1 MSTSQLRPFHTVL
14 SAFSAGSDTPR
25 AYLERC
31 IERIE
36 SLEGAVGAFVH
47 RSYAEARA
55 ASDQSTGRWASGK
68 PLSRIDGMPVGVKD
82 IIETV
87 DAPTQHGS
95 PIYTGAHS
103 GRDAASVWA
112 MRRAGAVIVGK
123 TVTTEFAATEPRG
136 TRNPHDL
143 ERTPGGSSS
152 GSAAAVGAGMLPL
165 ALGTQVI
172 GSILRPSSFCGCV
185 GFKPTM
191 GAINRGGSHDG
202 LSQSAHGVLAASIED
217 AWISLREIA
226 DRVGG
231 DPGCAGLFGP
241 AEVPLAALPTRLIV
255 LDTPGWRVATE
266 QAKAQREGAVARL
279 ARAGVAMRSRQ
290 NDPVIEALEVALERA
305 NPVSRAINGWES
317 VWPMGSYVLNGA
329 MQLKLV
335 NTATN
340 EIVPLPV
347 TTIADKCV
355 WTTDDSAIYCGIP
368 VSPPSD
374 SLYPDDWYQG
384 TVQFSDRIWK
394 IDVAGRFAQLVLDF
408 SKETSSATQTINSF
422 DATALAIDPLT
433 TELVFINKNDGSLW
447 SYQL

>member
-1 MSTSQLRPFHTVL
+1 MTTLPGLLAAS
-14 SAFSAGSDTPR
+14 R
-25 AYLERC
+25 A
-31 IERIE
+31 IQ
-36 SLEGAVGAFVH
+36 SGALDPEDYVQQCARRADEVEPWLHAFV
-47 RSYAEARA
+47 SRA
-55 ASDQSTGRWASGK
+55 SLADMFRNIGDG
-68 PLSRIDGMPVGVKD
+68 PLAGIPVGVKD
-82 IIETV
+82 LVATV
-87 DAPTQHGS
+87 DLPTTMGS
-95 PIYTGAHS
+95 PIYVDHMATC
-103 GRDAASVWA
+103 DAA
-112 MRRAGAVIVGK
+112 IVTQIRQLGGVVFGK

-317 VWPMGSYVLNGA
+317 VWPMGSYADKDAAKLSQSMQGRLAESLQVTLDDYRTLLAERLNARALYARLMSDHDGCVTLSAPGA
-329 MQLKLV
+329 APKGLGSTG
-335 NTATN
+335 NPAFN
-340 EIVPLPV
+340 VPASYLGTPAITLPV
-347 TTIADKCV
+347 LQDESLPLGLQLIGAADQDARV
-355 WTTDDSAIYCGIP
+355 FSNARAISA
-368 VSPPSD
+368 
-374 SLYPDDWYQG
+374 L
-384 TVQFSDRIWK
+384 
-394 IDVAGRFAQLVLDF
+394 
-408 SKETSSATQTINSF
+408 F
-422 DATALAIDPLT
+422 D
-433 TELVFINKNDGSLW
+433 
-447 SYQL
+447 

>member
-305 NPVSRAINGWES
+305 NPVSRALNGWES
-317 VWPMGSYVLNGA
+317 VWPMGSYADKDAAKLSQSMQGRLAESLQVTLDDYRTLLAERLNARALYARLMSDHDGCVTLSAPGA
-329 MQLKLV
+329 APKGLGSTG
-335 NTATN
+335 NPAFN
-340 EIVPLPV
+340 VPASYLGTPAITLPV
-347 TTIADKCV
+347 LQDESLPLGLQLIGAADQDARV
-355 WTTDDSAIYCGIP
+355 FSNARAISA
-368 VSPPSD
+368 
-374 SLYPDDWYQG
+374 L
-384 TVQFSDRIWK
+384 
-394 IDVAGRFAQLVLDF
+394 
-408 SKETSSATQTINSF
+408 F
-422 DATALAIDPLT
+422 D
-433 TELVFINKNDGSLW
+433 
-447 SYQL
+447 

>member
-112 MRRAGAVIVGK
+112 MRRAGAVSVGK

-317 VWPMGSYVLNGA
+317 VWPMGSYADKDAAKLSQSMQGRLAESLQVTLDDYRTLLAERLNARALYARLMSDHDGCVTLSAPGA
-329 MQLKLV
+329 APKGLGSTG
-335 NTATN
+335 NPAFN
-340 EIVPLPV
+340 VPASYLGTPAITLPV
-347 TTIADKCV
+347 LQDESLPLGLQLIGAADQDARV
-355 WTTDDSAIYCGIP
+355 FSNARAISA
-368 VSPPSD
+368 
-374 SLYPDDWYQG
+374 L
-384 TVQFSDRIWK
+384 
-394 IDVAGRFAQLVLDF
+394 
-408 SKETSSATQTINSF
+408 F
-422 DATALAIDPLT
+422 D
-433 TELVFINKNDGSLW
+433 
-447 SYQL
+447 

>member
-317 VWPMGSYVLNGA
+317 VWPMGSYADKDAAKLSQSMQGRLAESLQVTLDDYRTLLAERLNARALYARLMSDHDGCVTLSAPGA
-329 MQLKLV
+329 APKGLGSTG
-335 NTATN
+335 NPAFN
-340 EIVPLPV
+340 VPASYLGTPAITLPV
-347 TTIADKCV
+347 LQDESLPLGLQLIGAADQDARV
-355 WTTDDSAIYCGIP
+355 FSNARAISA
-368 VSPPSD
+368 
-374 SLYPDDWYQG
+374 L
-384 TVQFSDRIWK
+384 
-394 IDVAGRFAQLVLDF
+394 
-408 SKETSSATQTINSF
+408 F
-422 DATALAIDPLT
+422 D
-433 TELVFINKNDGSLW
+433 
-447 SYQL
+447 